1 MEPVGLDRVR
11 FVAGVDVAYK
21 GGLGYG
27 AAVVVDLRD
36 LSVVDA
42 GVSVV
47 RVSVPYM
54 PGLLAF
60 REVGPMVSALTRLRV
75 RPDVVMVNGHGL
87 AHPRGFGVATHLGV
101 VLGVSSVGVAKK
113 RLVGEE
119 VGGRLFLG
127 GREVARVI
135 PNGRLKIYV
144 SVGNKITL
152 GEAVALTKRLVY
164 KPNKLPLPV
173 QEAHNKATMASRAD
187 SCSSDRYR
195 R

>member
-1 MEPVGLDRVR
+1 MGLDGVR

-47 RVSVPYM
+47 RVSVPYI

-60 REVGPMVSALTRLRV
+60 REVGPMVSALMRLRV
-75 RPDVVMVNGHGL
+75 GPDVVMVNGHGL

-101 VLGVSSVGVAKK
+101 VLGVSSVGVARR

-173 QEAHNKATMASRAD
+173 QEAHNKATMASRTD
-187 SCSSDRYR
+187 SRSSDRYR